1 MEKFGFGIRDK
12 HLGSATLV
20 KNHVL
25 KWLKD
30 ILYFDLR
37 SMTKISYAAV
47 FVVPGGP
54 SLGTVEGG
62 YRIELT
68 LCVFSFQYPDIP
80 AEAPGKGAGK
90 PLHLG
95 REV

>member
-1 MEKFGFGIRDK
+1 M
-12 HLGSATLV
+12 
-20 KNHVL
+20 
-25 KWLKD
+25 D
-30 ILYFDLR
+30 ILFCTYNLKKRIIMALFIV
-37 SMTKISYAAV
+37 M
-47 FVVPGGP
+47 PGAP

-95 REV
+95 RKV

>member
-1 MEKFGFGIRDK
+1 MALFI
-12 HLGSATLV
+12 V
-20 KNHVL
+20 
-25 KWLKD
+25 
-30 ILYFDLR
+30 
-37 SMTKISYAAV
+37 M
-47 FVVPGGP
+47 PGAP

-95 REV
+95 RKV